1 MLTLGSLF
9 DGSGGFPLAGAINGI
24 TPVWSSEIETYPLR
38 VTAARFPN
46 VPQLGSVLEINGWE
60 IRPANIVTFGSPCQD
75 LSVAGKQKGIHDGER
90 SCLFFEAIRIAK
102 EMRERDREA
111 GRTGVDIRPRFLVWE
126 NVPGAFSSNGGEDF
140 RAVLEAIGGI
150 AEDGV
155 SIPRTPKGKWSHA
168 GCVVGEGWSIAWRLY
183 DAQYWGVPQRR
194 KRIYLIADL
203 ASERAGEILFERES
217 LCGDPAEGGEAREG
231 IAHDATGG
239 AGGSGGAWTV
249 SAKQQSLATTFET
262 ASTIGANDFKEPQVV
277 CAGFV
282 GRQGAK
288 SGSVGY
294 ETNKAPTLR
303 QGITSDVVYPSV
315 ARTLT
320 AEHDASPCIDRGQNM
335 LCYALQGNG
344 IDRALTAGCNGSGW
358 REQACYTLNT
368 IDRHGVCYA
377 PNGNHCGN
385 YEEADVSAT
394 LQTRYH
400 YGSGGDAA
408 AVVYDCR
415 ENGDGLHVPTL
426 TGDHGNRVTDYT
438 AVSVH
443 DMRAFGDYGN
453 GETGS
458 TLKARDYKDATD
470 LIVGQ
475 SGRKYIVRR
484 LTPLECCRLQGF
496 PDWWEQG
503 VEGSDSARYKMWGNG
518 IALPCAVDVLRRIAK
533 TIKEE
538 ST

>member
-1 MLTLGSLF
+1 
-9 DGSGGFPLAGAINGI
+9 
-24 TPVWSSEIETYPLR
+24 
-38 VTAARFPN
+38 
-46 VPQLGSVLEINGWE
+46 
-60 IRPANIVTFGSPCQD
+60 
-75 LSVAGKQKGIHDGER
+75 
-90 SCLFFEAIRIAK
+90 
-102 EMRERDREA
+102 
-111 GRTGVDIRPRFLVWE
+111 
-126 NVPGAFSSNGGEDF
+126 
-140 RAVLEAIGGI
+140 
-150 AEDGV
+150 
-155 SIPRTPKGKWSHA
+155 
-168 GCVVGEGWSIAWRLY
+168 
-183 DAQYWGVPQRR
+183 
-194 KRIYLIADL
+194 
-203 ASERAGEILFERES
+203 
-217 LCGDPAEGGEAREG
+217 
-231 IAHDATGG
+231 
-239 AGGSGGAWTV
+239 
-249 SAKQQSLATTFET
+249 
-262 ASTIGANDFKEPQVV
+262 
-277 CAGFV
+277 
-282 GRQGAK
+282 
-288 SGSVGY
+288 
-294 ETNKAPTLR
+294 
-303 QGITSDVVYPSV
+303 
-315 ARTLT
+315 
-320 AEHDASPCIDRGQNM
+320 M